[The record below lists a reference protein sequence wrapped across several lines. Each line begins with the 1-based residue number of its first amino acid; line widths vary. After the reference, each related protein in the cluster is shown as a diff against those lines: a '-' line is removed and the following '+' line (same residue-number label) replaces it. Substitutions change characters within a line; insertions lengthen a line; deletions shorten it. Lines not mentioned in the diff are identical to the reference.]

1 MKDRDSLVSLLD
13 VGQLESELHSVE
25 IKIGF
30 EWNLGIHLF
39 LFNSIGWKTFGW
51 NYTYIRWKE
60 KREKMHS
67 LDMRER
73 CFIID
78 K

>member
-30 EWNLGIHLF
+30 EWTLGIHLF
-39 LFNSIGWKTFGW
+39 LFNSIGWKTFG
-51 NYTYIRWKE
+51 
-60 KREKMHS
+60 
-67 LDMRER
+67 
-73 CFIID
+73 
-78 K
+78 

>member
-1 MKDRDSLVSLLD
+1 MKNRDFFLVSLLD

-39 LFNSIGWKTFGW
+39 LLIQ
-51 NYTYIRWKE
+51 
-60 KREKMHS
+60 
-67 LDMRER
+67 
-73 CFIID
+73 
-78 K
+78 